1 MERPEQ
7 ERRIMQTARDKIFD
21 ALKSAPREAAAPR
34 PETPPLNEMSLDRQ
48 ALIERFSAELAS
60 QAGIMN
66 RASNIPDVRRILS
79 EISTAEGIK
88 SVILS
93 NDEIA
98 GMLGLQE
105 WGKSAGIEIFSSE
118 NLRERTALKD
128 KAFSVDA
135 GITGAAFAVAESGT
149 IGIAAG
155 PDMPRLVSI
164 APPVHIAVVPLNRLY
179 PTYETA
185 IGSIE
190 TMPSEL
196 ILITGPS
203 STADIQA
210 TPFKGM
216 HGPGR
221 LFVILTG

>member
-1 MERPEQ
+1 
-7 ERRIMQTARDKIFD
+7 MQTARNSILNV
-21 ALKSAPREAAAPR
+21 LKSSPKEASAPRLQ
-34 PETPPLNEMSLDRQ
+34 TPPLNEISLDRE
-48 ALIERFSAELAS
+48 ALVERFSNKMTS
-60 QAGIMN
+60 QSGIMY
-66 RASNIPDVRRILS
+66 RASDITQARRILS
-79 EISTAEGIK
+79 EILKAEGIR
-88 SVILS
+88 SLIAS
-93 NDEIA
+93 NDDMIK
-98 GMLGLQE
+98 MLGLHE
-105 WGKSAGIEIFSSE
+105 WGISAGIKIFSSE
-118 NLRERTALKD
+118 NLRERNALKD

-179 PTYETA
+179 TTYETA
-185 IGSIE
+185 TGSIE

>member
-1 MERPEQ
+1 ML
-7 ERRIMQTARDKIFD
+7 TARDNILN
-21 ALKSAPREAAAPR
+21 ALKSAPKEAVIPR
-34 PETPPLNEMSLDRQ
+34 PLTPPLNEMFLDKN
-48 ALIERFSAELAS
+48 ALIERFSTELAS
-60 QAGIMN
+60 QTGVMH
-66 RASNIPDVRRILS
+66 RASNITDARRILS
-79 EISTAEGIK
+79 EISKAEGIK
-88 SVILS
+88 TVIVS
-93 NDEIA
+93 NDDIIK
-98 GMLGLQE
+98 MLGLQE
-105 WGKSAGIEIFSSE
+105 WGLSAGIEIFSSE
-118 NLRERTALKD
+118 NLRERNALKD

-179 PTYETA
+179 TTYETA
-185 IGSIE
+185 TGSIE